1 MIRIYGI
8 GQQLDPLKARLSD
21 TINECMVEALEFPAN
36 KRAHR
41 FFPMAAADFYAP
53 EGRSEA
59 YTVIEVNMMQ
69 GRSEE
74 ARKKLIHLLFE
85 KIEKNLEISPV
96 DVEIMIFESPPCN
109 FGFRG
114 MTGDEATLNY
124 KIKV

>member
-1 MIRIYGI
+1 M
-8 GQQLDPLKARLSD
+8 
-21 TINECMVEALEFPAN
+21 E
-36 KRAHR
+36 
-41 FFPMAAADFYAP
+41 
-53 EGRSEA
+53 
-59 YTVIEVNMMQ
+59 

-85 KIEKNLEISPV
+85 KIERNLGISPV
-96 DVEIMIFESPPCN
+96 DVEVMIFESPPCN